1 MYLLIAVILVGV
13 VTIKKSLDNIE
24 KSTANLEKYAND
36 VYKKAKKLEAIMENI
51 KINIQNELE
60 L

>member
-24 KSTANLEKYAND
+24 KSTANLEKYATD
-36 VYKKAKKLEAIMENI
+36 VYKKAKKFELIMENI
-51 KINIQNELE
+51 KNCLV
-60 L
+60 